1 MDNALRKDALWI
13 IDEAIRSVLPEDAVK
28 EALKGF
34 VFPKKI
40 FVLAIGKAAWRMA
53 NAASDSIGDKIAR
66 GLVITKYGHSRG
78 DIESFEIIEAG
89 HPVPDGNTIRATEKA
104 LRMVESLGAHD
115 ILLFLVSGGGSSLFE
130 MPAENVQLNDI
141 IRVTEQLLIS
151 GASIKEIN
159 IVRKHLSKIK
169 GGRFAQVVRPAK
181 IFSLVLSDVLKDE
194 LDTIASGP
202 AYPDQTTTDQA
213 IDVLKKYKI
222 KISRN
227 ALCAINLETPKL
239 LDNVQTKIIGSVSIA
254 CAAAKRAAE
263 NLGYNSIIL
272 TTTLDCQ
279 ACEAGVFLSAIARE
293 IELTNQPLEKPCVL
307 IVGGE
312 TVVQVSG
319 SGLGGRN
326 QELALSAAIGIAGLN
341 NIVVASVATDG
352 TDGPT
357 EAAGGIVDGTT
368 MSRLIEQGISATE
381 VLRNND
387 SYHALKIIGDLVIT
401 GPTGT
406 NINDLMLVLCK

>member
-1 MDNALRKDALWI
+1 MDNTLRKDVLRI
-13 IDEAIRSVLPEDAVK
+13 VDKAIRSVLPEDAVK
-28 EALKGF
+28 QALKEF
-34 VFPKKI
+34 VSARKI

-53 NAASDSIGDKIAR
+53 NAANDSLGDKIAR
-66 GLVITKYGHSRG
+66 GLVITKYGHSWG

-89 HPVPDGNTIRATEKA
+89 HPIPDGNTIRATEKA
-104 LRMVESLGAHD
+104 LRMVKSLTADD
-115 ILLFLVSGGGSSLFE
+115 IVLFLVSGGGSSLFE
-130 MPAENVQLNDI
+130 MPAENVHLDDI
-141 IRVTEQLLIS
+141 IRITEQLLIS

-159 IVRKHLSKIK
+159 SVRKHLSKVK
-169 GGRFAQVVRPAK
+169 GGRFAQVVGPAK

-194 LDTIASGP
+194 LDTVASGP
-202 AYPDQTTTDQA
+202 AYPDQTTTRQA

-222 KISRN
+222 KIPRN
-227 ALCAINLETPKL
+227 ALSAINLETPKH

-254 CAAAKRAAE
+254 CASAKCAAE
-263 NLGYNSIIL
+263 KLGYNSIIL
-272 TTTLDCQ
+272 STTLDCQ
-279 ACEAGVFLSAIARE
+279 AREAGVFLSAIARE
-293 IELTNQPLEKPCVL
+293 IAFTNQPLQKPCVL

-319 SGLGGRN
+319 GGLGGRN

-357 EAAGGIVDGTT
+357 EAAGGMVDGTT
-368 MSRLIEQGISATE
+368 MSRLIEQGVSATE

-387 SYHALKIIGDLVIT
+387 SYHALKMIGDLVIT

-406 NINDLMLVLCK
+406 NVNDLILVVCK